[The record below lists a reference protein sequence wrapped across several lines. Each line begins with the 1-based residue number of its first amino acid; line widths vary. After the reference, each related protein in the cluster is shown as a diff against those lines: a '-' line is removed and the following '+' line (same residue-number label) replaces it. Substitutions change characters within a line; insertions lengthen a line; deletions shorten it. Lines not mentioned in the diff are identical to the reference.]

1 MGNKGQQ
8 LQDDLVTAGRKIKQ
22 FISEECETIN
32 LYLKL
37 PEDSAYSV
45 GVLLGNSTVMAA
57 D

>member
-1 MGNKGQQ
+1 MGNKGQH

-37 PEDSAYSV
+37 PEDPAYSV
-45 GVLLGNSTVMAA
+45 GVLLGNSTVMAT